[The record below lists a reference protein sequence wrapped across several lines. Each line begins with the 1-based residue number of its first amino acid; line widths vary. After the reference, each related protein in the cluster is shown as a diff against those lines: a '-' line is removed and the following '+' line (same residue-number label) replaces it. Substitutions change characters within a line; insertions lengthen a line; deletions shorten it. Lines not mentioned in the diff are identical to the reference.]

1 MSKLVSDTD
10 KTAYLM
16 RSEANRQRLLR
27 AIRNVNPVYHEPDVS
42 DFMNRL
48 ADEKDVDVQ
57 ELVNEWL
64 RVNIGL
70 VQSATAR
77 GLDKA

>member
-1 MSKLVSDTD
+1 V
-10 KTAYLM
+10 
-16 RSEANRQRLLR
+16 LR
-27 AIRNVNPVYHEPDVS
+27 AIRNVNPVYLEPDVS

-64 RVNIGL
+64 RTNIRL
-70 VQSATAR
+70 VQSATANGDDR
-77 GLDKA
+77 

>member
-10 KTAYLM
+10 ETAYLM

-27 AIRNVNPVYHEPDVS
+27 AIRNVNPVYLEPDVS

-64 RVNIGL
+64 RANIRL
-70 VQSATAR
+70 VQSATANGDDR
-77 GLDKA
+77 

>member
-10 KTAYLM
+10 ETACLM
-16 RSEANRQRLLR
+16 QSEANRQRLLE
-27 AIRNVNPVYHEPDVS
+27 AIRNVNPVYLEPDVS

-64 RVNIGL
+64 RTNIRL
-70 VQSATAR
+70 VRSATANGDDR
-77 GLDKA
+77 